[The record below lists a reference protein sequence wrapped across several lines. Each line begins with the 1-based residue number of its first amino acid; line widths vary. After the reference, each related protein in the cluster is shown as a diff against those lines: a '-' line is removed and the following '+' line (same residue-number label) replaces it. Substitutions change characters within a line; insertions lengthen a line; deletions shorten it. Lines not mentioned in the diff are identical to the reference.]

1 MQIRLTSSPI
11 PLYTQTVDASTP
23 FPTRHVVQPTILPYI
38 RSLPSDHYVPGSDS
52 PLLALCLT
60 TLLPSRSQVL
70 GIGWGHI
77 LGDASAC
84 GHFTRLLSQLYAQP
98 DASLNDA
105 QLPNFFPHIQFT
117 EYPPSEET
125 LQEFVDDPYEAY
137 PPVVASEMY
146 AATGPENADMLVI
159 VLSRKEI
166 KAMKSECNLGG
177 TERLSE
183 QDVLSA
189 WWTVLLEK
197 SGGLFPN
204 ARRMA
209 YTVNVSPGRGTN
221 DNTESLL
228 VPRITTPSPGLSSEP
243 P

>member
-1 MQIRLTSSPI
+1 M
-11 PLYTQTVDASTP
+11 
-23 FPTRHVVQPTILPYI
+23 
-38 RSLPSDHYVPGSDS
+38 
-52 PLLALCLT
+52 
-60 TLLPSRSQVL
+60 
-70 GIGWGHI
+70 
-77 LGDASAC
+77 
-84 GHFTRLLSQLYAQP
+84 
-98 DASLNDA
+98 NDA